1 MKTSSEGI
9 DFIKSFETLQLK
21 AYKAVPT
28 ERYYTIGYG
37 HCRPDVTPDAT
48 ITEDEAERLLAEDL
62 ADTERAVSNATA
74 GWNLQQCQ
82 FDALVSFAFNVGANA
97 FRNSTLLKL
106 VKQGACEA
114 DIRAEFGKWI
124 HSGACQETECR
135 GGSVLLGEMIWR
147 IKYENAKFSPFYCFC
162 STLFVRYG
170 QTYHLD
176 VGKQG
181 FGQNR
186 I

>member
-37 HCRPDVTPDAT
+37 HCGPDVTPDAT

-97 FRNSTLLKL
+97 FRSSTLLKL

-124 HSGACQETECR
+124 HSG
-135 GGSVLLGEMIWR
+135 
-147 IKYENAKFSPFYCFC
+147 
-162 STLFVRYG
+162 
-170 QTYHLD
+170 
-176 VGKQG
+176 GKQLPG
-181 FGQNR
+181 LVRRRNAEADLFFSEK
-186 I
+186 